1 MAQYLF
7 DPRGIAIIRPD
18 RFTLD
23 KGARLIRGDNDR
35 VDKDDVFTF
44 TEAKLPKVVVGMQGS
59 NTFNAAATMQEVESR
74 YYAWLDKKHHNLLF
88 PEIKWEP
95 WKNKVDIAHF
105 GGDHDFKG
113 GIGNDIGVLHGGRYT
128 KAAEMWMQKGDRL
141 NVAADLADIDL
152 IRFKTGPAE
161 RDSDGVGYTAPIQ
174 TLYFRGDNPDNPIT
188 DDQLFNLHFTDQGT
202 YYKLNSHGDPVNI
215 YKEVMVDFSSL
226 KVGPTEHDIMNV
238 ADNFLF

>member
-1 MAQYLF
+1 VSKLLI
-7 DPRGIAIIRPD
+7 IAGQSNALTRNVTGNLPVKWQTTNQVQFYKNGEFSPYHPEKEDYWGAEVGWVIEWVANKD
-18 RFTLD
+18 RHEGENVYIV
-23 KGARLIRGDNDR
+23 KCA
-35 VDKDDVFTF
+35 
-44 TEAKLPKVVVGMQGS
+44 
-59 NTFNAAATMQEVESR
+59 
-74 YYAWLDKKHHNLLF
+74 
-88 PEIKWEP
+88 
-95 WKNKVDIAHF
+95 
-105 GGDHDFKG
+105 
-113 GIGNDIGVLHGGRYT
+113 
-128 KAAEMWMQKGDRL
+128 KGDRL